1 MNSIIRLNWTEK
13 VCPSACFSIL
23 AKEMSGYWKC
33 KVNVKKN
40 QPFLLYKCKNKSN
53 YGIVGFGIF
62 TRDGTHKLDSYEIDR
77 FRLDVI
83 EDAKN
88 QKFAEIKLIE
98 LSIDPPLVDEKSLKD
113 YFDEL
118 KKFATEGSTNI
129 NQKYQPQAHEL
140 FNRLLTE
147 SKYKNIEPQLKTVEK
162 LLTTANIE
170 TEIIREV
177 IQRVGQEKLR
187 KELLE
192 LHHGMCQV
200 SGEAR
205 QDLLVCSHIVP
216 WSKDKENR
224 LNPDNA
230 LLLAFNYDYLFDKGY
245 ITFDDDGY
253 VIISEEVKGRFGIK
267 ESDRLRQKELT
278 NATKQFLEY
287 HRTHIFK
294 K

>member
-1 MNSIIRLNWTEK
+1 MNGVIRLNWTEK
-13 VCPSACFSIL
+13 VCPSSCFSIL
-23 AKEMSGYWKC
+23 ASKKTGYWKC
-33 KVNVKKN
+33 SVNVREG
-40 QPFLLYKCKNKSN
+40 QPFLLYKCKSKSN
-53 YGIVGFGIF
+53 FGIIGFGTF
-62 TRDGTHKLDSYEIDR
+62 ARNGAHLLDSYEINEYQ
-77 FRLDVI
+77 LSVI
-83 EDAKN
+83 KDAKTK
-88 QKFAEIKLIE
+88 KFVEIQLIE
-98 LSIDPPLVDEKSLKD
+98 LSIDPPLVDGEGLKN

-118 KKFATEGSTNI
+118 KNFATEGSTTI

-147 SKYKNIEPQLKTVEK
+147 FKYRNIEPQLKTVEK
-162 LLTTANIE
+162 LLTTANVE

-205 QDLLVCSHIVP
+205 RDLLVCSHIVP

-287 HRTHIFK
+287 HRIHIFK